1 MGKKNRKK
9 QDDGDYFASLGAPT
23 KNAVDDAAAERAE
36 EERLAKQAKA
46 AAQREAKKQK
56 EAQERAERA
65 AVAERAR
72 LAMERRNNKGRSV
85 AVEEAEEEE
94 AVEEPA
100 PAPQPTAA
108 EEAAPPP
115 PPLSAFA
122 RVLLFLRPFSPDAG
136 AVSGVGKVWR
146 LLWVLLATF
155 ASPATIED
163 VDTHLRTSNSEAAEK
178 IDAEDER
185 KRTTMLF
192 CPDTGKWFP
201 RNTKVWSLASLRRTD
216 TQIERWVKNL
226 KTKGSKEQWT
236 RVKDGDGWASCPSKL
251 GVADEDLGDS
261 EVSFYACLD
270 GKVFECSEWI
280 SSHVCTRA
288 AARELSCV
296 DGPRTL
302 FRVAVDDVQGA
313 VATLDKK
320 ASAALSQKAGVAK
333 APKKEKLSR
342 AEKKAKKKA
351 YGR

>member
-23 KNAVDDAAAERAE
+23 ENSVDDAAAEKAE
-36 EERLAKQAKA
+36 EERLARQAKA

-72 LAMERRNNKGRSV
+72 LAMERRNNKGRAV
-85 AVEEAEEEE
+85 VVEEEEEE
-94 AVEEPA
+94 AVAEPA
-100 PAPQPTAA
+100 PAPVQEA

-122 RVLLFLRPFSPDAG
+122 RVLLFLRPFSPDVG
-136 AVSGVGKVWR
+136 TVSGVGKVWR

-163 VDTHLRTSNSEAAEK
+163 VDAHLRTSNSEAAEK

-201 RNTKVWSLASLRRTD
+201 RNTKVWALASLRRTD

-236 RVKDGDGWASCPSKL
+236 RVKDGDGWASCPAKL
-251 GVADEDLGDS
+251 GTADEDLADS
-261 EVSFYACLD
+261 EVQFYACLD
-270 GKVFECSEWI
+270 GKVFECSDWVA
-280 SSHVCTRA
+280 SHVCTRA
-288 AARELSCV
+288 AARELGCV

-302 FRVAVDDVQGA
+302 FRVAVDEVQGA

-320 ASAALSQKAGVAK
+320 ASAQLHAKAGVASSK
-333 APKKEKLSR
+333 KQPKEKLSR

>member
-23 KNAVDDAAAERAE
+23 ENAVDDAAAEKAE
-36 EERLAKQAKA
+36 EERLARQAKA

-72 LAMERRNNKGRSV
+72 LAMERRNNKGKSV
-85 AVEEAEEEE
+85 AVVDEAEEEE
-94 AVEEPA
+94 AVAAPA

-108 EEAAPPP
+108 EAAPPP
-115 PPLSAFA
+115 PPLSSFA

-136 AVSGVGKVWR
+136 AVSGVGKVCR
-146 LLWVLLATF
+146 LLWLVLSTF
-155 ASPATIED
+155 ASPATIEG
-163 VDTHLRTSNSEAAEK
+163 VDTHLRTSNTEAASK

-226 KTKGSKEQWT
+226 KTKGKSEQWT
-236 RVKDGDGWASCPSKL
+236 RVRDGDGWASCPSKL

-270 GKVFECSEWI
+270 GKVFECSDWVA
-280 SSHVCTRA
+280 SHVCTRA
-288 AARELSCV
+288 AARELGCV

-302 FRVAVDDVQGA
+302 FRVVVDDVQGA

-320 ASAALSQKAGVAK
+320 ASAALHAKAGVAK
-333 APKKEKLSR
+333 KAPKEKLSR